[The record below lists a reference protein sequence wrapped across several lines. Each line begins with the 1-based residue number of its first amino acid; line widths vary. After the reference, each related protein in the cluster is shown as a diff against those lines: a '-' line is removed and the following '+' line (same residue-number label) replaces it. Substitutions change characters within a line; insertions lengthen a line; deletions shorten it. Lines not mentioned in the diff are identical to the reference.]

1 MNNDVG
7 SYDMMMY
14 RYLLLML
21 FMVLHCVA
29 RGQTEYVYRYWM
41 DNASTVTF
49 SDSSANKNWA
59 VELDVSNLSE
69 GVHTLHLQVRDTTGL
84 WSNPRS
90 NSFFKYTPVDTN
102 NVKMRYWF
110 DNGNEIKETQVS
122 NGTHSLDISTLPWG
136 IHSLLV
142 KVENSQGVY
151 LPAYHALFLRTR
163 HQSEQ
168 LLARCYIGDSFY
180 AEKQVASGGETIFW
194 DLDVSTLPRGLH
206 QIRTQV
212 HGLEE

>member
-29 RGQTEYVYRYWM
+29 RGQTEYAYRYWM

-69 GVHTLHLQVRDTTGL
+69 GVHTLHLQVRDNTGL

-110 DNGNEIKETQVS
+110 DNANEIKETQVS
-122 NGTHSLDISTLPWG
+122 NGIHSLDVSTLPWG

-142 KVENSQGVY
+142 QVENFQGVY

-163 HQSEQ
+163 HQ
-168 LLARCYIGDSFY
+168 
-180 AEKQVASGGETIFW
+180 
-194 DLDVSTLPRGLH
+194 
-206 QIRTQV
+206 
-212 HGLEE
+212 

>member
-29 RGQTEYVYRYWM
+29 RGQTEYAYRYWM
-41 DNASTVTF
+41 DNAFTVTF

-69 GVHTLHLQVRDTTGL
+69 GVHTLHLQVRDNTGL

-110 DNGNEIKETQVS
+110 DNGNEIKETQVL
-122 NGTHSLDISTLPWG
+122 NG
-136 IHSLLV
+136 IHSLLLLSG
-142 KVENSQGVY
+142 KLFFASQKKLNSMFGVQLLFCFFVFTTKTFLKHGQKYTFYRTAGVY
-151 LPAYHALFLRTR
+151 TGNKFA
-163 HQSEQ
+163 
-168 LLARCYIGDSFY
+168 
-180 AEKQVASGGETIFW
+180 
-194 DLDVSTLPRGLH
+194 
-206 QIRTQV
+206 
-212 HGLEE
+212 